1 MNPESY
7 LIDFTF
13 YYPLFMAYLW
23 MIGGIAYYFR
33 YERRTHL
40 VKDPLTLVKSTPL
53 VSVLVPC
60 FNEEDNIF
68 EVVDALSK
76 LNYPNY
82 EIICINDG
90 STDQTG
96 ALLDQLLNRYPTLRV
111 IHQAENQGKA
121 VGLDTAALMA
131 KGEFLLCVD
140 GDAVLDK
147 DVILWMLRHFEDG
160 HRVGAVTG
168 NPRIRT
174 RSTLLGRLQVGEFS
188 SIIGLIKRTQRI
200 YGRIFTVSGVVA
212 MFRKRA
218 LLQVG
223 FWSSDMLTEDIDI
236 SWKLQTN
243 HWDIRFEPHA
253 LCWILMPET
262 ISGLWKQRLRWA
274 MGGIQVIKKYAHTL
288 GTWRNRRMWII
299 YAEYVTS
306 VAWSYSM
313 LLILIL
319 WILGFFVELP
329 PNWKMTFLP
338 GWHGVLI
345 GSTCLLQI
353 LTSMLL
359 DRRYDHRIFRH
370 FFWMIWY
377 PAAYWMLNMLTT
389 IWAVPRVLLRKSG
402 KRAIWVSPDRGLR
415 PEFRVVHTQIN
426 GHPENSVAD
435 VTTADQP

>member
-1 MNPESY
+1 
-7 LIDFTF
+7 
-13 YYPLFMAYLW
+13 
-23 MIGGIAYYFR
+23 
-33 YERRTHL
+33 
-40 VKDPLTLVKSTPL
+40 
-53 VSVLVPC
+53 
-60 FNEEDNIF
+60 
-68 EVVDALSK
+68 
-76 LNYPNY
+76 
-82 EIICINDG
+82 
-90 STDQTG
+90 
-96 ALLDQLLNRYPTLRV
+96 
-111 IHQAENQGKA
+111 
-121 VGLDTAALMA
+121 
-131 KGEFLLCVD
+131 
-140 GDAVLDK
+140 
-147 DVILWMLRHFEDG
+147 
-160 HRVGAVTG
+160 
-168 NPRIRT
+168 
-174 RSTLLGRLQVGEFS
+174 
-188 SIIGLIKRTQRI
+188 
-200 YGRIFTVSGVVA
+200 
-212 MFRKRA
+212 
-218 LLQVG
+218 
-223 FWSSDMLTEDIDI
+223 MLTEDIDI